1 VEMEDKAKNLVFGDY
16 WGKLKS
22 NFQVEN
28 QGEKGTFHFILRPA
42 RGCSFLPSYKRG
54 QGEKQSLPKNT
65 KKQNLIKAENLSATL
80 SIKI

>member
-1 VEMEDKAKNLVFGDY
+1 MEDKAKNLVFGDY

-28 QGEKGTFHFILRPA
+28 QGEKGTFHFILSPA
-42 RGCSFLPSYKRG
+42 RGCSLLPSYERG
-54 QGEKQSLPKNT
+54 QGERQSLPKNT